1 MGKHTHSIDRQV
13 VNRMVADKT
22 GLVFTP
28 TDFLDFGSRD
38 AVDQALSRNFR
49 LGVIRNVARGLYDVP
64 RNDPVLGVLSP
75 RPDAVARALAQRDAV
90 RLQPSGAVA
99 ANLLGLSDQVPMRMV
114 FLTDGRARR
123 VQVGK
128 NQIVFRKAAS
138 RQMATAGRISGDV
151 IQALRWIGRNHIDDD
166 VIARLRRHL
175 KPGQKI
181 QLLKDLRFAP
191 SWVADIMSRVAQ
203 KEGA

>member
-28 TDFLDFGSRD
+28 ADFLDFGSRD
-38 AVDQALSRNFR
+38 AVDQALSRNCR
-49 LGVIRNVARGLYDVP
+49 LGVIRKVARGLYDVP
-64 RNDPVLGVLSP
+64 RNDLVLGVLSP

-90 RLQPSGAVA
+90 RLQPSGAFA

-114 FLTDGRARR
+114 FLTDGRARHI
-123 VQVGK
+123 QVGK
-128 NQIVFRKAAS
+128 NQIVFRKVAS
-138 RQMATAGRISGDV
+138 RQMAAAGRISGDV
-151 IQALRWIGRNHIDDD
+151 IQALRWIGRNHIDNDI
-166 VIARLRRHL
+166 IARLRRRL

-191 SWVADIMSRVAQ
+191 SWVAGIMSRVAQ